1 MKLLSKLFW
10 RIIMPLLLALVL
22 TFVGLLGAGGGA
34 GSLLHGHSMRFYGN
48 IWHRNLYLFTFA
60 IFLIVVFANELRIT
74 LKWGKEAEE
83 FESELKEDEVEEE
96 HRRRL
101 DAGQV

>member
-1 MKLLSKLFW
+1 
-10 RIIMPLLLALVL
+10 MPLLLALVL

-34 GSLLHGHSMRFYGN
+34 GSLFHGTSMRFYGN
-48 IWHRNLYLFTFA
+48 IQERDLFLCIFA
-60 IFLIVVFANELRIT
+60 VFLVMGFANELRIT